1 MDFSFNQDQLLIAD
15 SAAAFL
21 SNVSSSDSIR
31 TSMQSEQGFDS
42 ALWTRVTQ
50 EMGWQLTH
58 IPEAYDGLGLGYVE
72 LCILFEQMG
81 QHLFCAPFLSTT
93 ALAVNALLVAGSD
106 QQKTKHL
113 ANIASGDARYTLA
126 YSGAGRHWGVDSVSA
141 EYELCAD
148 GAVINGQYHYV
159 VDGHTADYLIV
170 AARKKAATGLALF
183 IVPASD
189 VERIWTPSMDQTR
202 KIAQVSLNKVQVAS
216 DSILMHEGE
225 ASQALSQILALS
237 NIAIAAEQMGVAE
250 KTLSLS
256 VDYIAERKQF
266 GRVVGSF
273 QAMKHKAADMM
284 TKVEAARSAV
294 YYAACIA
301 DEFLQG
307 SPLGDELEE
316 AASIAKA
323 YCCEAA
329 FYNAGVAL
337 QMHGGVGFTWEY
349 DVHLYF
355 KRAKAAQ
362 LSFGDNAFHK
372 ERIAR
377 IALGESL

>member
-21 SNVSSSDSIR
+21 SSVSDSDAVR
-31 TSMQSEQGFDS
+31 TSMQTEQGYDS

-93 ALAVNALLVAGSD
+93 ALAVNALLVAGND
-106 QQKTKHL
+106 QQKAQHL
-113 ANIASGDARYTLA
+113 ANITSGDARYTLA
-126 YSGAGRHWGVDSVSA
+126 YSGAGRQWGVDSVSA
-141 EYELCAD
+141 EYELTSN
-148 GAVINGQYHYV
+148 GALLNGQYHYV

-170 AARKKAATGLALF
+170 AARKKSATGLGLF
-183 IVPASD
+183 IVSASD
-189 VERIWTPSMDQTR
+189 VERSWTPSMDQTR
-202 KIAQVSLNKVQVAS
+202 KIAQVSLNNVQVIS
-216 DSILMHEGE
+216 GSILMHEGE

-284 TKVEAARSAV
+284 TKVEAARSV
-294 YYAACIA
+294 
-301 DEFLQG
+301 FTTRPV
-307 SPLGDELEE
+307 SPTN
-316 AASIAKA
+316 
-323 YCCEAA
+323 
-329 FYNAGVAL
+329 FYKVRHSK
-337 QMHGGVGFTWEY
+337 M
-349 DVHLYF
+349 
-355 KRAKAAQ
+355 
-362 LSFGDNAFHK
+362 S
-372 ERIAR
+372 
-377 IALGESL
+377 